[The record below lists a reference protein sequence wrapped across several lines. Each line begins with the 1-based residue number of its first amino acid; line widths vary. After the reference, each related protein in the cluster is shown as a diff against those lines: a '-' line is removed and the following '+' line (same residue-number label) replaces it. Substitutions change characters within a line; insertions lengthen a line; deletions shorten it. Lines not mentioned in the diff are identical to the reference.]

1 MLKRP
6 RFDAR
11 RELRLRSKRG
21 IGDKTVPNLSSER
34 CEIENCQ
41 TGLNYNSTEAE
52 ITKCISRNKTEDAL
66 CDHVGLVKA
75 QDVRQE
81 ILNILDLPYQ
91 PSIVQQ
97 SKTTSM
103 IIKTRDKN
111 GPTGATLPTVNQG
124 YYLSISG
131 GDRVSIT
138 DESGIT
144 NTPIGD
150 AGFELGVPG
159 VSFAG
164 GIYEGEGSYQ
174 EIAMPA
180 DEGAY
185 TIKFRTGTDSIDIEI
200 LKGVGNTSPNLAI
213 RYIDLEL
220 PADVECLLTFD
231 PQGVPD
237 LRYDSNGDG
246 TYDVVVPAHVRVS
259 GAAAQDVTAPAVG
272 FAKDSATG
280 LVSIDA
286 TDSESGVGTIY
297 YRYAGDASF
306 QIYTAPFVPT
316 ANSLEAFA
324 DDNVGNRSSPVT
336 ASLVSISGRVMD
348 SSGRPISGAFVTLT
362 DPQGGARTFRTNTF
376 GYYRFDDVL
385 TGQSYELAVSSRR
398 YTFEPR
404 SVALTGELTGFDFTA
419 NP

>member
-1 MLKRP
+1 
-6 RFDAR
+6 
-11 RELRLRSKRG
+11 
-21 IGDKTVPNLSSER
+21 
-34 CEIENCQ
+34 
-41 TGLNYNSTEAE
+41 
-52 ITKCISRNKTEDAL
+52 
-66 CDHVGLVKA
+66 
-75 QDVRQE
+75 
-81 ILNILDLPYQ
+81 
-91 PSIVQQ
+91 
-97 SKTTSM
+97 M